1 MRMEWMRAGDAAP
14 ACWACFLIF
23 DDRADVLAVIGPKE
37 RVDRSMA
44 LDAARKVWTDLQE
57 RGWYRATEAEI
68 DHHQMTHR
76 KLRHM
81 AYGRG

>member
-1 MRMEWMRAGDAAP
+1 MEWMRAGDSAP

-23 DDRADVLAVIGPKE
+23 DDHADVLAVIAPKE
-37 RVDRSMA
+37 RVDHSMP

-68 DHHQMTHR
+68 DYYQMTHR

-81 AYGRG
+81 AYGRK